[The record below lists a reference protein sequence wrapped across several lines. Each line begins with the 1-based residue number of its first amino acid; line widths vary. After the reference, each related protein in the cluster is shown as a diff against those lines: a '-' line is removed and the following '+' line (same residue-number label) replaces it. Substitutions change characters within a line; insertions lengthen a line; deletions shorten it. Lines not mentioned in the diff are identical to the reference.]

1 MTRESDA
8 SATAPHPR
16 CVTTVNRSMAAN
28 RRRDTGP
35 EMKVRSLLHRAGL
48 RYRVDHRIGTGRS
61 APRPDIA
68 FTRQHVAVFI
78 DGCFW
83 HQCPEHATMPA
94 ANRAFWERKLRRNV
108 ERDRENDAALRDL
121 GWTVLRFWE
130 HEHPQDVAE
139 RIINAVRK
147 P

>member
-1 MTRESDA
+1 MR
-8 SATAPHPR
+8 PHGRRGPGAM
-16 CVTTVNRSMAAN
+16 NRSMASN

-35 EMKVRSLLHRAGL
+35 ELAIRSLLHRAGL
-48 RYRVDHRIGTGRS
+48 RYRVDFRVGTGRS

-68 FTRQHVAVFI
+68 FPRQHIAVFI

-94 ANRAFWERKLRRNV
+94 SNRDFWEAKLQRNV
-108 ERDRENDAALRDL
+108 ERDRENDAALADL

-130 HEHPQDVAE
+130 HDEPQDVAA
-139 RIINAVRK
+139 RIEDAVRGR
-147 P
+147 

>member
-1 MTRESDA
+1 MRA
-8 SATAPHPR
+8 I
-16 CVTTVNRSMAAN
+16 

-35 EMKVRSLLHRAGL
+35 EMEIRSLLHRAGL

-68 FTRQHVAVFI
+68 FTKQRIAVFI

-83 HQCPEHATMPA
+83 HQCPEHATMPK
-94 ANRAFWERKLRRNV
+94 ANRDFWAPKLRRNV
-108 ERDRENDAALRDL
+108 ERDRENDAALRAM

-130 HEHPQDVAE
+130 HEEAE
-139 RIINAVRK
+139 RAAAEIMEAVSTTTRA
-147 P
+147 